1 MSPERFTPT
10 ELAGGSGSAGRP
22 RRRRTHLLSAL
33 FAALL
38 AFLPLVTANSA
49 SAQIA
54 QGVGLGI
61 TPIYPSLVIVGQTGV
76 AAQLSIINN
85 STGVGP
91 ITLTEITLNPSC
103 VDLLCVTPDLGVL
116 QLSPTGL
123 GVAGICNAVSFTIT
137 PGLAGAYIFTPA
149 VPIVLTP
156 PSILDDLDTCLINFS
171 FNVLKVPGL
180 DAAPSAG
187 LQTRAFAT
195 TSGNGLTIL
204 AEPLDGTGTGTTI
217 TTVGLRETALTTRA
231 SGPIAIGQQ
240 ISDTATLTG
249 GFNPTGTMT
258 FTLFGPDN
266 VECTG
271 QPIFTSVHPVTTNG
285 DYPSAPFTPT
295 LVGTYRWI
303 AHYSG
308 DANNGPAG
316 PTSCNDALEAVLVS
330 QVTTT
335 TSSTTTTLPL
345 GVTTTLPPSA
355 LPFVTT
361 LAPPP
366 LVRTGSS
373 LMPLAAVAAIL
384 LVLGAHLLV
393 ESVRRRSDG
402 FRWPTG

>member
-1 MSPERFTPT
+1 
-10 ELAGGSGSAGRP
+10 
-22 RRRRTHLLSAL
+22 
-33 FAALL
+33 
-38 AFLPLVTANSA
+38 
-49 SAQIA
+49 
-54 QGVGLGI
+54 
-61 TPIYPSLVIVGQTGV
+61 VIVGQTGV

-91 ITLTEITLNPSC
+91 VTLTQITLNPSC
-103 VDLLCVTPDLGVL
+103 LDLLCATPDLGVL
-116 QLSPTGL
+116 QLSATGF
-123 GVAGICNAVSFTIT
+123 GVAGVCNAVSFTIT
-137 PGLAGAYIFTPA
+137 PGLSGAYVFTPA
-149 VPIVLTP
+149 IPVVLTP

-171 FNVLKVPGL
+171 FNVLKVPAL
-180 DAAPSAG
+180 DAAASAG

-195 TSGNGLTIL
+195 TSGNGLTLL

-231 SGPIAIGQQ
+231 SGPIAIGQP
-240 ISDTATLTG
+240 IGDTATLTG
-249 GFNPTGTMT
+249 AFNPTGTIT

-266 VECTG
+266 VECAG
-271 QPIFTSVHPVTTNG
+271 PPIFTSTNPVTTNG
-285 DYPSAPFTPT
+285 DYASALFTPT
-295 LVGTYRWI
+295 LVGTYRWV

-308 DANNGPAG
+308 DLNNGPAG

-335 TSSTTTTLPL
+335 TSTTSTTLPL

-361 LAPPP
+361 VVPPP

-373 LMPLAAVAAIL
+373 LMPLAALAAFL
-384 LVLGAHLLV
+384 LVLGAHLVLG
-393 ESVRRRSDG
+393 SVRRRGDG